1 MLGKD
6 LYRGYGGTQTNR
18 LLREA
23 FEKAG
28 KLSEGEQDRIA
39 RLLLEEMESERRWDE
54 LFATPESE
62 VFLERM
68 AEEAL
73 AEHGAGLS
81 EPLSL
86 GDL

>member
-1 MLGKD
+1 M
-6 LYRGYGGTQTNR
+6 NR
-18 LLREA
+18 LLQEA

-39 RLLLEEMESERRWDE
+39 RLLLKEMESEQRWDE

-62 VFLERM
+62 AFLERM
-68 AEEAL
+68 AEETL
-73 AEHGAGLS
+73 SEHRAGLA